1 MDKPISKQSLF
12 HLLIFNQ
19 PFVYS
24 RFITLHPL
32 KMKDIVPFQ
41 QYQEALTLRKDAV
54 FQEKEIIKMSYLD
67 FIKYA
72 CRNEKLARAYPIPM
86 LPFYYDFIIALLQ
99 MACGENTKVRW
110 EPSSLAIYIGG
121 QEITPPVFDDLR
133 KILIIQNDIDFDA
146 DEFMNRDTENALKKA
161 REFEAKKNREKS
173 DLEDYIDSLI
183 ISLKLTEQEVSNLT
197 IRKFWRYIRRI
208 TKREEFLACRTGQMS
223 GLVTLKEPLSYW
235 MTSIDITD
243 PYAHL
248 KTDEAELRSKIT

>member
-1 MDKPISKQSLF
+1 MEREISKQALF
-12 HLLIFNQ
+12 PFLIFNQ

-24 RFITLHPL
+24 RSITLYPL

-67 FIKYA
+67 FIRYA
-72 CRNEKLARAYPIPM
+72 CRNEELARAYQMPM
-86 LPFYYDFIIALLQ
+86 LPFYFDFIAALLQ
-99 MACGENTKVRW
+99 LACGENTPIRC
-110 EPSSLAIYIGG
+110 EPSSLALFAGE
-121 QEITPPVFDDLR
+121 QEITPPIFDDLR

-146 DEFMNRDTENALKKA
+146 GTFMNRDTENALKKA

-183 ISLKLTEQEVSNLT
+183 ISMKLTEEEVSHLT
-197 IRKFWRYIRRI
+197 IRKFWRYIKRI
-208 TKREEFLACRTGQMS
+208 SKQEEYLACRTGQMS
-223 GLVTLKEPLSYW
+223 GMVTLKEPLSYW
-235 MTSIDITD
+235 MTSIDIAD

-248 KTDEAELRSKIT
+248 KTDEAELRSKIL

>member
-54 FQEKEIIKMSYLD
+54 FQEKEIIKMSYL
-67 FIKYA
+67 
-72 CRNEKLARAYPIPM
+72 
-86 LPFYYDFIIALLQ
+86 DFIIALLQ

-208 TKREEFLACRTGQMS
+208 TKQEEYLACRTGQMS